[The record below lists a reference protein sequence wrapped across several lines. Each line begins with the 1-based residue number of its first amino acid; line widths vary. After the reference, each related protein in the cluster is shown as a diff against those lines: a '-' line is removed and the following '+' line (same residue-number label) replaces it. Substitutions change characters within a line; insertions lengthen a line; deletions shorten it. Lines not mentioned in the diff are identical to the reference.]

1 MRVPSREREGERERG
16 RAGITAVPPR
26 SPDRKKKQTRSP
38 QSPLPP
44 LSQLPL
50 LSIAAFGLYALALLA
65 VGVTS
70 FRDCPGDADALA
82 RDVKKAR
89 AALAARGVSVADK

>member
-1 MRVPSREREGERERG
+1 
-16 RAGITAVPPR
+16 
-26 SPDRKKKQTRSP
+26 
-38 QSPLPP
+38 
-44 LSQLPL
+44 
-50 LSIAAFGLYALALLA
+50 